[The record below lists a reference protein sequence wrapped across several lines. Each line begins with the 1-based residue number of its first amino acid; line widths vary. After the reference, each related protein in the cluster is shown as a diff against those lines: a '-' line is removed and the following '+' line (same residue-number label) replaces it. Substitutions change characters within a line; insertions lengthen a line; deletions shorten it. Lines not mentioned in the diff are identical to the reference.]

1 MLPIVASSM
10 LFAVGG
16 VFMKPAEGFSR
27 LLPSLAVLGC
37 FAVGSVL
44 LSVAV
49 HRGNLSTTYV
59 IGLGIEAVVAIGI
72 GLFLLGERLALPQ
85 IAGVLLIVGGLALVR
100 SA

>member
-1 MLPIVASSM
+1 
-10 LFAVGG
+10 
-16 VFMKPAEGFSR
+16 
-27 LLPSLAVLGC
+27 
-37 FAVGSVL
+37 
-44 LSVAV
+44 VAV